1 MIMFEKIGLLCLN
14 PCLLEKIK
22 KGGMSMENYKNIDN
36 TRYVINRVFGENTTT
51 AKLIEQRIIKD
62 KKTQPLTGNGSVMYN
77 NISGS
82 IQSKEVL

>member
-1 MIMFEKIGLLCLN
+1 MD
-14 PCLLEKIK
+14 
-22 KGGMSMENYKNIDN
+22 NYKNIDN

-62 KKTQPLTGNGSVMYN
+62 KKTQPLTGNGSVRYN